1 MKAQDKDLKY
11 SLSPSF
17 SFPEWGHSK
26 ATISNYSLC
35 RRHNILSC
43 VILIMIRISR
53 MSTFIFCPAFELKC
67 IQLCLFGTIK
77 LILCGLSRSTY
88 PQTVTNRLSPR
99 GKLIYF
105 EKKSQTDSKV
115 KKRLEVDAIVDC
127 GCPPVSVWVH
137 ISVSALSIRPYD
149 LTQICHFNQLPF
161 APALFLLYTFLLLY
175 SDMCHS
181 GIDYTLWATR

>member
-43 VILIMIRISR
+43 IILIMIWISR
-53 MSTFIFCPAFELKC
+53 MSAFIFCPDFELEC
-67 IQLCLFGTIK
+67 IQLCLFGMIK

-115 KKRLEVDAIVDC
+115 KKKTAWSRRHRGLWMSSRLI
-127 GCPPVSVWVH
+127 P
-137 ISVSALSIRPYD
+137 
-149 LTQICHFNQLPF
+149 HFSFSPLHTSLWFN
-161 APALFLLYTFLLLY
+161 T
-175 SDMCHS
+175 DMS
-181 GIDYTLWATR
+181 F

>member
-43 VILIMIRISR
+43 IILIMIRISR
-53 MSTFIFCPAFELKC
+53 VSAFIFCPDFELEC
-67 IQLCLFGTIK
+67 IQLCLFGMIK

-105 EKKSQTDSKV
+105 EKKKSDGFKG
-115 KKRLEVDAIVDC
+115 KKWLEVDATVDC
-127 GCPPVSVWVH
+127 GCPPVSVWFH
-137 ISVSALSIRPYD
+137 ISVSVLSIRPYD
-149 LTQICHFNQLPF
+149 LTQLCHFNQLPF

-175 SDMCHS
+175 SYMCHN
-181 GIDYTLWATR
+181 GIDSTLWATR